1 MILRVFSFLNKLHG
15 FKNLSLMMIF
25 TVIFVF
31 LEVFGLGFFILIILE
46 ILSTENSLCNNSESI
61 FFNVV
66 NFTNL
71 CSDSE
76 LSSKLFFI
84 TLFFFLKF
92 LIQSS
97 IIIYKSKFLSNG
109 IFKFIEL
116 NILRILKIKVDKI
129 EEQDFFKD
137 NNTLIKEADIL
148 FNSFFNKFF
157 DCLTE
162 VLIFSLLILFLVIYD
177 TKNFLLILLIL
188 PFCYF
193 YFFSF
198 SNRTKKS
205 GENRQISLTKL
216 NQKFYNIFK
225 NKRIIEILSRE
236 KYAAKSFVDYL
247 KIYRK
252 STFYHFSIIYLP
264 RVILENFL
272 FILISLIIILSIN
285 FTSRDQTLSIF
296 TIYGLVFLRLIPS
309 INRIKNSL
317 DTLLFRLNSFN
328 LVQEVNSR
336 YKLLSINNSD
346 NTISLDFENSSID
359 IHNLNITTKEKIF
372 INAKLNLEKNKFH
385 CITGPSGSGKST
397 LLNFLSGFKKAES
410 FTVNKKIEKNE
421 KYLKI
426 IDTSYLSQ
434 KIFFEDTTL
443 IDNLLIG
450 EEKNEFNKNK
460 IIELMKKLKLE
471 NFISELDKKVE
482 FDGSNFS
489 LGEQQRFLIIRSILK
504 KPKVLI
510 LDEPFSSLDKE
521 NQKNLIEFLMEYKN
535 KFTLIM
541 STHVNFSSD
550 LFDLNFQIKDKKLE
564 RL

>member
-1 MILRVFSFLNKLHG
+1 MILRVLSFLNKLHG
-15 FKNLSLMMIF
+15 FKKLSLMMIF

-46 ILSTENSLCNNSESI
+46 ILSTENSLCNNPESI
-61 FFNVV
+61 FFNITH
-66 NFTNL
+66 FTNL

-76 LSSKLFFI
+76 LISKLFFVI
-84 TLFFFLKF
+84 SFFFLKF
-92 LIQSS
+92 LIQSF

-109 IFKFIEL
+109 IFKFIEV
-116 NILRILKIKVDKI
+116 NILRILKIKVDNI

-162 VLIFSLLILFLVIYD
+162 VLIFSFLILFLVFYD
-177 TKNFLLILLIL
+177 QKNFLLIILIL

-198 SNRTKKS
+198 SKKTKKS

-236 KYAAKSFVDYL
+236 KHTAESFLDYL

-272 FILISLIIILSIN
+272 FIFISLVVILSIN

-296 TIYGLVFLRLIPS
+296 TVYGLVFLRLIPS

-336 YKLLSINNSD
+336 YKDLSINNSN
-346 NTISLDFENSSID
+346 NTISLDFENSLIEIND
-359 IHNLNITTKEKIF
+359 LNITTNKKIF
-372 INAKLNLEKNKFH
+372 TNANLNLKKNKFH

-397 LLNFLSGFKKAES
+397 LLNFLCGFKKAEN
-410 FTVNKKIEKNE
+410 FKINKKIQNNN

-443 IDNLLIG
+443 IDNLLMG
-450 EEKNEFNKNK
+450 EEKNEVNISKL
-460 IIELMKKLKLE
+460 IELMKKLNLE

-482 FDGSNFS
+482 FDGNNFS

-504 KPKVLI
+504 NPKVLI
-510 LDEPFSSLDKE
+510 LDEPFSSLDEK
-521 NQKNLIEFLMEYKN
+521 NQKNLIEFLKGYKN

-550 LFDLNFQIKDKKLE
+550 LFDLNFEIKDKKLE

>member
-1 MILRVFSFLNKLHG
+1 MILRVFSFLNELHG
-15 FKNLSLMMIF
+15 LKNLSLMMIF
-25 TVIFVF
+25 TLIFVF

-61 FFNVV
+61 FFNIAH
-66 NFTNL
+66 FTNL

-76 LSSKLFFI
+76 LSSKLFFVI
-84 TLFFFLKF
+84 FFFFLKF
-92 LIQSS
+92 SIQSL

-116 NILRILKIKVDKI
+116 NILRILKIKVDNI

-205 GENRQISLTKL
+205 GENRQLSLTKL

-236 KYAAKSFVDYL
+236 KYTAKSFVDNL

-272 FILISLIIILSIN
+272 FILISLVVILSIN

-296 TIYGLVFLRLIPS
+296 TIYGLVFVRLIPS

-328 LVQEVNSR
+328 LVHEVNSR
-336 YKLLSINNSD
+336 YKHLSIDNSD
-346 NTISLDFENSSID
+346 NTISLDFENSLIEID
-359 IHNLNITTKEKIF
+359 NLTITTNKKIFTNANLNLK
-372 INAKLNLEKNKFH
+372 KNKFH

-397 LLNFLSGFKKAES
+397 LLNFLCGFKKAES
-410 FTVNKKIEKNE
+410 FTVNKKIENND

-443 IDNLLIG
+443 IDNLLMG
-450 EEKNEFNKNK
+450 EEKNEINNNK
-460 IIELMKKLKLE
+460 IIELMKKLNLE

-504 KPKVLI
+504 NPKVLI
-510 LDEPFSSLDKE
+510 LDEPFSSLDEE
-521 NQKNLIEFLMEYKN
+521 NQKNLIKFLMEYKN

-541 STHVNFSSD
+541 STHVNFSND
-550 LFDLNFQIKDKKLE
+550 LFDLNFEIKDKKLE